1 MCVRGNRSR
10 RDLNEVRN
18 RGRALTGRAVE
29 GCLLQ
34 VLGAEVAGEDD
45 DGVLEV
51 HDASLRIC
59 VCEGCVRI
67 CVCLSD
73 CR

>member
-1 MCVRGNRSR
+1 MAH
-10 RDLNEVRN
+10 
-18 RGRALTGRAVE
+18 ALTGRAVE

-51 HDASLRIC
+51 HDAPLRVC
-59 VCEGCVRI
+59 VMRVCVRA
-67 CVCLSD
+67 CVCLSE